1 MFITDA
7 EEHRASLEA
16 VLLRHASERV
26 SLEIV
31 ENVASWA
38 VANHVTVEGNPLA
51 SAIPA
56 RNGLSR
62 SIVLQ
67 RKMDENDTAGILGR
81 LDFGGHSRERSLL
94 VNPKLFLRHTV
105 LHELAHLEN
114 NWGQAYEDECDS
126 WAFERLSAQWRG

>member
-1 MFITDA
+1 MLPVGPSRITSQSKA
-7 EEHRASLEA
+7 TR
-16 VLLRHASERV
+16 LLRP
-26 SLEIV
+26 SLRE
-31 ENVASWA
+31 
-38 VANHVTVEGNPLA
+38 
-51 SAIPA
+51 
-56 RNGLSR
+56 
-62 SIVLQ
+62 
-67 RKMDENDTAGILGR
+67 MDENDTAGILGR

>member
-26 SLEIV
+26 SLEIA
-31 ENVASWA
+31 EDVASWA
-38 VANHVTVEGNPLA
+38 VANHVAVEGTPLA

-62 SIVLQ
+62 SIVVQ
-67 RKMDENDTAGILGR
+67 RRMDMNDTAGVLGR
-81 LDFGGHSRERSLL
+81 LDFGGHSHERSLL
-94 VNPKLFLRHTV
+94 ISPELFLRHTV

-114 NWGQAYEDECDS
+114 SWGQEREDECDS
-126 WAFERLSAQWRG
+126 WAFERLLAGVA